1 MAKRKFNFKFLIL
14 FTTVAVVTLLLAGV
28 FYWYQIVL
36 APERNFKTGN
46 DFMAAGNFEKAA
58 NYFGRAVSKKPTN
71 LTYLNAYQG
80 ALLKIIPKSA
90 SEASEN
96 YNKLVNLRMSLTRAS
111 SKDAQIWIQAME
123 TIRERA

>member
-1 MAKRKFNFKFLIL
+1 MKRPQVIL
-14 FTTVAVVTLLLAGV
+14 GDRF
-28 FYWYQIVL
+28 Q
-36 APERNFKTGN
+36 
-46 DFMAAGNFEKAA
+46 
-58 NYFGRAVSKKPTN
+58 KPTN

-111 SKDAQIWIQAME
+111 SKDAQVWIQAME
-123 TIRERA
+123 TIRERAELYNNDATWRDFSNSAVLMENALDPNDPQQAQVKFGKFLACMNDTQH